1 LRRLK
6 EAKKYAKTLLDMV
19 GIEKAPQAL
28 SELNAINDLMVKNKE
43 FKNLLANP
51 QFTIQEREGFVKQIA
66 GKLKISDAII
76 KYVLNLTEL
85 MLIIHLSEIIRIAT
99 SLYLEKKKRAKAVI
113 TTPVQISKSHEEKL
127 LTSLKKLTERDV
139 DIEYV
144 IDPSLIGGI
153 LIKVGSNMY
162 DTSIKGQLGL
172 LKNEL
177 IKG

>member
-1 LRRLK
+1 MI
-6 EAKKYAKTLLDMV
+6 T
-19 GIEKAPQAL
+19 
-28 SELNAINDLMVKNKE
+28 SKE
-43 FKNLLANP
+43 FKSLLVNP
-51 QFTIQEREGFVKQIA
+51 QFTLQEREGFIKQLA
-66 GKLKISDAII
+66 GKLKFSDSII
-76 KYVLNLTEL
+76 KYVLHLTEL

-99 SLYLEKKKRAKAVI
+99 SLYLEKKKRAKAFI
-113 TTPVQISKSHEEKL
+113 TTPVEISKTFEEKL